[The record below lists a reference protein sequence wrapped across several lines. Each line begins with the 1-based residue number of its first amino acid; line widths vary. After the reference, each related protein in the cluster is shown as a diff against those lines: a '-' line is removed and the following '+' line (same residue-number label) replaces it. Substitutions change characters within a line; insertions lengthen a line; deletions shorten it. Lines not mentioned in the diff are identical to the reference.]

1 MFKSEMHEFILSLIS
16 KDRENPTQM
25 TTLKSRT
32 GLSRRAI
39 TDIIRDLRID
49 YPICSTKI
57 APGGYWLGKGSD
69 LQALIAD
76 MRSTATTLLASA
88 DNLNQL
94 LIDDAVTF
102 GHF

>member
-1 MFKSEMHEFILSLIS
+1 MHEFVLRLIS

-25 TTLKSRT
+25 RTLENRT

-69 LQALIAD
+69 LKALIAD

-94 LIDDAVTF
+94 LNDDGATF
-102 GHF
+102 RDF